1 MKKVLIALVL
11 LVGMTSLAQEKKVK
25 SERTQMEQMTSEQRN
40 ELHLKKM
47 TLDLDLTATQQ
58 KEISKIIAEQGTKK
72 EDRMTERKANEDA
85 TIKQLTADEKFAK
98 KSRMLDEQI
107 VMKERMKKVLS
118 TDQFKKWE
126 DMKDQ
131 RNHRMNKKMA
141 YHKNQK
147 ATKIHEK
154 K

>member
-11 LVGMTSLAQEKKVK
+11 LVGMTSLAQEKKVR
-25 SERTQMEQMTSEQRN
+25 SERTQMEEMTSEQRN

-58 KEISKIIAEQGTKK
+58 KEMSKIIAEQGTKK
-72 EDRMTERKANEDA
+72 EARITERNANKDG
-85 TIKQLTADEKFAK
+85 TKIQLAADEKFAK

>member
-47 TLDLDLTATQQ
+47 TLDLDLTTTQQ
-58 KEISKIIAEQGTKK
+58 KEMSKIIAEQGTKK
-72 EDRMTERKANEDA
+72 EARMTERKANKD
-85 TIKQLTADEKFAK
+85 TTKIQLTADEKFAK

-118 TDQFKKWE
+118 ADQFKKWE

-131 RNHRMNKKMA
+131 RNHRMNKRMA

-147 ATKIHEK
+147 PTKMHEK

>member
-11 LVGMTSLAQEKKVK
+11 LVGMTSLAQEKKVR
-25 SERTQMEQMTSEQRN
+25 SERTQMEQMTAEQRN

-58 KEISKIIAEQGTKK
+58 KEMSKIIAEQGTKK
-72 EDRMTERKANEDA
+72 ESRITERKANKDA
-85 TIKQLTADEKFAK
+85 AKKQLTADEKFAK
-98 KSRMLDEQI
+98 KSRILDEQI

-118 TDQFKKWE
+118 VDQFKRWE

-131 RNHRMNKKMA
+131 RNQRMNKRMA

-147 ATKIHEK
+147 PTTMHEK

>member
-11 LVGMTSLAQEKKVK
+11 LVGVTSLAQEKKAR
-25 SERTQMEQMTSEQRN
+25 SERTQMAHMTSEQRN

-58 KEISKIIAEQGTKK
+58 KEMSKIIAEQGTKK
-72 EDRMTERKANEDA
+72 EARMTERKANKDV
-85 TIKQLTADEKFAK
+85 TRKQLTAHEKFAE

-107 VMKERMKKVLS
+107 LMKERMKLVLS
-118 TDQFKKWE
+118 ADQFKKWE
-126 DMKDQ
+126 VMKDQ
-131 RNHRMNKKMA
+131 RNQRMNKRMA

-147 ATKIHEK
+147 PTTMDK
-154 K
+154 KK

>member
-1 MKKVLIALVL
+1 
-11 LVGMTSLAQEKKVK
+11 
-25 SERTQMEQMTSEQRN
+25 
-40 ELHLKKM
+40 
-47 TLDLDLTATQQ
+47 
-58 KEISKIIAEQGTKK
+58 
-72 EDRMTERKANEDA
+72 
-85 TIKQLTADEKFAK
+85 
-98 KSRMLDEQI
+98 
-107 VMKERMKKVLS
+107 MKKVLS
-118 TDQFKKWE
+118 ADQFKKWE

>member
-1 MKKVLIALVL
+1 MKKALIALVL
-11 LVGMTSLAQEKKVK
+11 LVGMTSLAQEKKVR
-25 SERTQMEQMTSEQRN
+25 SEMAQMEQMTPEQKN
-40 ELHLKKM
+40 QLHLKKM

-58 KEISKIIAEQGTKK
+58 KEMSKIIAEQGTKK
-72 EDRMTERKANEDA
+72 EARLTERKANKD
-85 TIKQLTADEKFAK
+85 TTKIQLTADEKFAK

-118 TDQFKKWE
+118 ADQFKKWE

>member
-11 LVGMTSLAQEKKVK
+11 LVGMTSLAQEKKAR
-25 SERTQMEQMTSEQRN
+25 SERAQIEHMTSEQRN

-58 KEISKIIAEQGTKK
+58 KEMSIIIAEQGTKK
-72 EDRMTERKANEDA
+72 EARMIERKENNDV
-85 TIKQLTADEKFAK
+85 IRKQLTADEKFAE
-98 KSRMLDEQI
+98 KSRMLEEQI
-107 VMKERMKKVLS
+107 LMKERMKLVLS
-118 TDQFKKWE
+118 ADQFKKWE

-131 RNHRMNKKMA
+131 RNHRMKKRMA
-141 YHKNQK
+141 YHKNQNP
-147 ATKIHEK
+147 TTMHEK

>member
-1 MKKVLIALVL
+1 MKKVLIATVFLI
-11 LVGMTSLAQEKKVK
+11 GMTSFAQEKKVRT
-25 SERTQMEQMTSEQRN
+25 ERAQMEKMTSQQRN

-47 TLDLDLTATQQ
+47 TLDLDLTVTQQ
-58 KEISKIIAEQGTKK
+58 KEMSKIIAEQGTKK
-72 EDRMTERKANEDA
+72 EARMTERKANNYV
-85 TIKQLTADEKFAK
+85 TKKQLTADEKFAK

-107 VMKERMKKVLS
+107 VMKDRMKKVLS
-118 TDQFKKWE
+118 ADQFKRWE

-131 RNHRMNKKMA
+131 RNQRMKKRMA

-147 ATKIHEK
+147 PTTMHEK

>member
-1 MKKVLIALVL
+1 MKKVIIALVL
-11 LVGMTSLAQEKKVK
+11 LVGMTSLAQEKKVR

-47 TLDLDLTATQQ
+47 TLELDLTATQQ
-58 KEISKIIAEQGTKK
+58 KELSKIIAEQGSKK
-72 EDRMTERKANEDA
+72 EARITERKANKDE
-85 TIKQLTADEKFAK
+85 TKKQLTADEKFAK
-98 KSRMLDEQI
+98 KSRKLDEQI

-118 TDQFKKWE
+118 ADQFKKWE
-126 DMKDQ
+126 YMKNQ
-131 RNHRMNKKMA
+131 RNQTMNNRMA

-147 ATKIHEK
+147 ITTMHGK

>member
-11 LVGMTSLAQEKKVK
+11 LVGMTSLAQEKKVR

-58 KEISKIIAEQGTKK
+58 KEMSKIIAEQGSKK
-72 EDRMTERKANEDA
+72 EARRTERKANEDA
-85 TIKQLTADEKFAK
+85 TIKQLTADKKFAK

-118 TDQFKKWE
+118 VDQFKRWE
-126 DMKDQ
+126 NMKDQ
-131 RNHRMNKKMA
+131 RNQRMNKRMA
-141 YHKNQK
+141 QHKNQK
-147 ATKIHEK
+147 LTTLHGK